1 MGLNSD
7 AIKVTEPKKIF
18 TSAAQGKVV
27 DFACG
32 EEHGAFVD
40 SRGNAHTFG
49 FGQDGQLGHGEKQN
63 INTPKRVQFDK
74 KVRGVSC
81 GGGHTG
87 LITTDGELYLMGRGR
102 DGQLGRGDNVESIAA
117 FRAEP
122 TPVEFFTKENLVVE
136 KLALGSNHSIAVAS
150 KRVGK

>member
-1 MGLNSD
+1 MEGLKDIVRVECGTDFTLALDKNGKLYSFGDNSYGQLGLNSD

-18 TSAAQGKVV
+18 TSTAQGKVV

-63 INTPKRVQFDK
+63 INTPKRV
-74 KVRGVSC
+74 
-81 GGGHTG
+81 
-87 LITTDGELYLMGRGR
+87 
-102 DGQLGRGDNVESIAA
+102 
-117 FRAEP
+117 
-122 TPVEFFTKENLVVE
+122 
-136 KLALGSNHSIAVAS
+136 
-150 KRVGK
+150 